1 MVTTETTQSAT
12 ARSSTA
18 VQPVAAQRRGWI
30 ALQYAIFPVAI
41 LLLWQVFSE
50 IGFVRR
56 NVLPPPTEVLSVW
69 YDLVTGT
76 TDAAARYSGTWLDH
90 AWASTWRVFVGF
102 GWGVALGIFLG
113 LLIGLSRVT
122 ERVLDPTIQVM
133 RNIPVTAWVPL
144 SLVFFGI
151 GNAPAIFLI
160 GLGAFFPAAINSTHG
175 VRQINITLYKAARM
189 MGANEQELL
198 FRVILPAALPSILT
212 GVRLSMGIAW
222 VLVVVA
228 EILAVRSGLGYLLND
243 AYLFYRNDVVI
254 AAMLSIGLLGF
265 LSDRLVVFV
274 RDILLTWNE
283 RETFGG
289 EN

>member
-1 MVTTETTQSAT
+1 MLKRTTIAEPRLS
-12 ARSSTA
+12 
-18 VQPVAAQRRGWI
+18 PAAKPGELRRRVWI
-30 ALQYAIFPVAI
+30 GLQYVVFPVAV
-41 LLLWQVFSE
+41 LLLWQIVSE
-50 IGFVRR
+50 VGFVRR
-56 NVLPPPTEVLSVW
+56 NVFPPPSEVVSVW
-69 YDLVTGT
+69 YDLVTGA
-76 TDAAARYSGTWLDH
+76 TDSAGRYSGTWLDH
-90 AWASTWRVFVGF
+90 AFASTWRVFAGF
-102 GWGVALGIFLG
+102 GWGVALGIFFG
-113 LLIGLSRVT
+113 LVIGLSRVM
-122 ERVLDPTIQVM
+122 ERVLDPTLQVL

-151 GNAPAIFLI
+151 GNAPAVFLI

-189 MGANEQELL
+189 MGANERELL
-198 FRVILPAALPSILT
+198 SRVILPAALPSIFT

-265 LSDRLVVFV
+265 LSDRLVVLV
-274 RDILLTWNE
+274 RDFFLAWNK

>member
-1 MVTTETTQSAT
+1 MPDQAT
-12 ARSSTA
+12 SPGDQPSLVAKPGDAWRRASTA
-18 VQPVAAQRRGWI
+18 I
-30 ALQYAIFPVAI
+30 QYAVFPVGI
-41 LLLWQVFSE
+41 LLLWQIFSE

-56 NVLPPPTEVLSVW
+56 NVLPPPSDVLLVW
-69 YDLVTGT
+69 YDLVTGS
-76 TDAAARYSGTWLDH
+76 TDMAARYSGTWLDH
-90 AWASTWRVFVGF
+90 AWASTWRVFAGF
-102 GWGVALGIFLG
+102 CWGVGLGILLG
-113 LLIGLSRVT
+113 LLIGLSRVM
-122 ERVLDPTIQVM
+122 ERTLDPTIQVL

-151 GNAPAIFLI
+151 GNAPAVFLI

-175 VRQINITLYKAARM
+175 VRQINITFHKAARM
-189 MGANEQELL
+189 MGANEWELL
-198 FRVILPAALPSILT
+198 SRVILPAALPSILT

-265 LSDRLVVFV
+265 CSDRLVVLV
-274 RDILLTWNE
+274 RDILLAWNQ

>member
-1 MVTTETTQSAT
+1 VVTVERTTTVPSQLGTA
-12 ARSSTA
+12 ARSGR
-18 VQPVAAQRRGWI
+18 QRRLGL
-30 ALQYAIFPVAI
+30 ALQYAIFPVAV
-41 LLLWQVFSE
+41 LVVWQICGE
-50 IGFVRR
+50 AGFVRR
-56 NVLPPPTEVLSVW
+56 NVFPPPTDVVTVW
-69 YDLVTGT
+69 YDLVTGF
-76 TDAAARYSGTWLDH
+76 TDAATRYSGTWADH

-102 GWGVALGIFLG
+102 GWGVTLGIFVG
-113 LLIGLSRVT
+113 LVIGLSRVM
-122 ERVLDPTIQVM
+122 ERVLDPTIQVL

-151 GNAPAIFLI
+151 GNGPAIFLI
-160 GLGAFFPAAINSTHG
+160 GLGAFFPAAINTTHG

-189 MGANEQELL
+189 MGANERELL
-198 FRVILPAALPSILT
+198 LRVILPAALPSILT

-265 LSDRLVVFV
+265 FSDRIVVLV
-274 RDILLTWNE
+274 RDMLLVWND

>member
-1 MVTTETTQSAT
+1 MPKQST
-12 ARSSTA
+12 S
-18 VQPVAAQRRGWI
+18 PVAAPSLRVQPRDGWRRASI
-30 ALQYAIFPVAI
+30 VLQYAVFPVAI
-41 LLLWQVFSE
+41 LLLWQICSE
-50 IGFVRR
+50 VGFVRR
-56 NVLPPPTEVLSVW
+56 NVFPPPSEVLSVW
-69 YDLVTGT
+69 FDLVTGS
-76 TDAAARYSGTWLDH
+76 TDAAGRYSGTWLDH
-90 AWASTWRVFVGF
+90 AFASTWRVFAGF
-102 GWGVALGIFLG
+102 AWGVALGILLG
-113 LLIGLSRVT
+113 LLIGRTRVM
-122 ERVLDPTIQVM
+122 ERVLDPTIQVL

-151 GNAPAIFLI
+151 GNAPAVFLI

-175 VRQINITLYKAARM
+175 VRQVNVTLYKAARM
-189 MGANEQELL
+189 MGANEWEILS
-198 FRVILPAALPSILT
+198 RVILIAALPSILT

-265 LSDRLVVFV
+265 LSDRLVIVV
-274 RDILLTWNE
+274 RDMLLTWNK

-289 EN
+289 AN

>member
-1 MVTTETTQSAT
+1 MLQQTPSAEAQS
-12 ARSSTA
+12 SPA
-18 VQPVAAQRRGWI
+18 VKPRHPWQR
-30 ALQYAIFPVAI
+30 ASLVLQYTIFPMAV
-41 LLLWQVFSE
+41 LLLWQICSE

-56 NVLPPPTEVLSVW
+56 NVFPPPSEVLAVW
-69 YDLVTGT
+69 YDLVTGA

-90 AWASTWRVFVGF
+90 AWASTWRVFAGF
-102 GWGVALGIFLG
+102 AWGVSLGIFVG
-113 LLIGLSRVT
+113 LLIGLSRAM
-122 ERVLDPTIQVM
+122 ERVFDPTVQVL

-160 GLGAFFPAAINSTHG
+160 GLGAFFPGAINATHG
-175 VRQINITLYKAARM
+175 VRQIDITLYKAARM
-189 MGANEQELL
+189 MGANEWELL
-198 FRVILPAALPSILT
+198 SRVILPAALPSILT
-212 GVRLSMGIAW
+212 GVRLAMGIAW

-265 LSDRLVVFV
+265 LSDRLVVLV
-274 RDILLTWNE
+274 RNILLTWNK

-289 EN
+289 QD

>member
-1 MVTTETTQSAT
+1 LF
-12 ARSSTA
+12 
-18 VQPVAAQRRGWI
+18 I
-30 ALQYAIFPVAI
+30 QYAAFPVAV
-41 LLLWQVFSE
+41 LVLWQVFSQ

-56 NVLPPPTEVLSVW
+56 NVLPPPSDVIAVW
-69 YDLVTGT
+69 YDLVTGA
-76 TDAAARYSGTWLDH
+76 TDVAARYSGTWLDH
-90 AWASTWRVFVGF
+90 AWASIWRVFIGF
-102 GWGVALGIFLG
+102 AWGVALGIFLG
-113 LLIGLSRVT
+113 LLIGLSRVM
-122 ERVLDPTIQVM
+122 ERTFDPTIQVL

-160 GLGAFFPAAINSTHG
+160 GLGAFFPTVINTTHG
-175 VRQINITLYKAARM
+175 VRQINITLYKSAQM
-189 MGANEQELL
+189 MGANDRELL
-198 FRVILPAALPSILT
+198 TRVVLPAAMPSILT

-265 LSDRLVVFV
+265 FSDQLVVLL
-274 RDILLTWNE
+274 RDYILAWN
-283 RETFGG
+283 RKETFGG
-289 EN
+289 QD

>member
-1 MVTTETTQSAT
+1 MTLDQTESGGTLTSPVVKPAYPW
-12 ARSSTA
+12 RRGLVA
-18 VQPVAAQRRGWI
+18 VQYAVFPL
-30 ALQYAIFPVAI
+30 AL
-41 LLLWQVFSE
+41 LLLWQIFSE

-56 NVLPPPTEVLSVW
+56 DVFPPPSEVLSVW
-69 YDLVTGT
+69 YDLLTGA
-76 TDAAARYSGTWLDH
+76 TDVAGRYSGTWLDH
-90 AWASTWRVFVGF
+90 AWASTWRVFAGF
-102 GWGVALGIFLG
+102 AWGVALGIFVG
-113 LLIGLSRVT
+113 LLIGLSRVM
-122 ERVLDPTIQVM
+122 ERVLDPTMQVL

-151 GNAPAIFLI
+151 GNAPAVFLI
-160 GLGAFFPAAINSTHG
+160 GLGAFFPAAINATHG

-189 MGANEQELL
+189 MGANERELL
-198 FRVILPAALPSILT
+198 SRVILPAALPSILT

-265 LSDRLVVFV
+265 LSDRLVVLV
-274 RDILLTWNE
+274 RNALLTWNE
-283 RETFGG
+283 KETFGG

>member
-1 MVTTETTQSAT
+1 MAEQTQSVA
-12 ARSSTA
+12 ARSS
-18 VQPVAAQRRGWI
+18 PMIKPGDLWRRAWI

-41 LLLWQVFSE
+41 VLLWQVFSE

-56 NVLPPPTEVLSVW
+56 NVLPPPSEVLSVW

-76 TDAAARYSGTWLDH
+76 TGAASRYSGTWLDH
-90 AWASTWRVFVGF
+90 AWASTWRVFAGF
-102 GWGVALGIFLG
+102 CWGVALGTFLG
-113 LLIGLSRVT
+113 LLIGLSRVM
-122 ERVLDPTIQVM
+122 ERVLDPTIQVL

-265 LSDRLVVFV
+265 VSDRLVVAV
-274 RDILLTWNE
+274 RDILLIWNK
-283 RETFGG
+283 RETFSGK
-289 EN
+289 N